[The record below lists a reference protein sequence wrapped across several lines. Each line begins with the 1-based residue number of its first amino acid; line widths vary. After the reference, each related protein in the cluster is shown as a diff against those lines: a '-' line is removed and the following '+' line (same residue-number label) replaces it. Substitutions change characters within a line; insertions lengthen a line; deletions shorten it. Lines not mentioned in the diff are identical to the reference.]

1 MNGLSSSILHHA
13 FQKNSNLYA
22 FFQIEKN
29 FTAEILEHR
38 FGAETMC
45 SMVPKIW
52 RNVYET
58 VKMSSSWKS
67 CISKKKKKENRK
79 QGVRFAN
86 AH

>member
-22 FFQIEKN
+22 FFQTEKN
-29 FTAEILEHR
+29 FTAEILKHR

-52 RNVYET
+52 RNVYKT